1 MGKRAVEF
9 FQKINFLKDGIK
21 IAEDEPSRTAALF
34 LDALAGRGSDAHL
47 PDPFKNAVAV
57 IHKEFDTAVA
67 SSGNPRKKAFE
78 NLEKLLDAGTYQGDK
93 SKNKFVET
101 LWAAFFPEALY
112 LSADPDTQ
120 IHLLRKKRIVSIDQA
135 ASNPVINPEREILFT
150 SNVLLS
156 PPAETYLDR
165 VKTSAAAPGEGR
177 NSELDRVIADAA
189 LAGREKQLYWYDH
202 PIPVGTPLENDEAVY
217 GLSGLAQALSYEK
230 ERGSTGEGARLKV
243 LLSVSVTHKGLHHVA
258 LPWLRAQIGR
268 SDSETLKSLDVYA
281 FTETDTDKVVE
292 LLSPW
297 LNNPEEAESLKRT
310 FGVDGEYGRH
320 YSFLKALPALW
331 SVLADSDLKATF
343 KIDLDQVFPQK
354 ELVAETGKT
363 AFDHFKTDL
372 WGARGRDSENREV
385 ELGMI
390 AGALVNEKDI
400 SSGLFTPDIPWPEEL
415 PTGENLL
422 FYKLMPMA
430 VSTRAE
436 LMTRYAVS
444 QIPDSPDGVTKAL
457 HRIHVTGG
465 TNGIRFD
472 ALRHY
477 RPFTPSFIGRAED
490 QGYLLSVLPGKS
502 GEPALRYVHASGLVM
517 RHDKEAFAGAAVKAG
532 KAGSYVGDLI
542 RLFVFSRYA
551 DFLPGGMDGVK
562 KEVDPFTGCFVSP
575 LPVTLAL
582 LRLALHL
589 LDSENSL
596 EERHTILELAGERL
610 PVWVNKGEEKAE
622 ELKKI
627 WHAEKKAWD
636 SYYSALDRLEEAL
649 SVGDNGALD
658 TAKLFKIIL
667 ENCRIT

>member
-1 MGKRAVEF
+1 MSKRAVEF
-9 FQKINFLKDGIK
+9 YQKLNFLRERIE
-21 IAEDEPSRTAALF
+21 IAGDEPSLTAASF
-34 LDALAGRGSDAHL
+34 LDALAGRGSDANL
-47 PDPFKNAVAV
+47 SDPFKNAVAV
-57 IHKEFDTAVA
+57 IHKEFDSAVA
-67 SSGNPRKKAFE
+67 SPGDSRKTAFE
-78 NLEKLLDAGTYQGDK
+78 SLEKLLNKGNYQGSESK
-93 SKNKFVET
+93 SQLAET

-112 LSADPDTQ
+112 LSADSDSQ
-120 IHLLRKKRIVSIDQA
+120 IHLLREKRVVRIDKA
-135 ASNPVINPEREILFT
+135 ASQPVIDPAREILFT

-156 PPAETYLDR
+156 PPVAE
-165 VKTSAAAPGEGR
+165 KTNGVSG
-177 NSELDRVIADAA
+177 STELDRVIADAA
-189 LAGREKQLYWYDH
+189 QAGREKQLYWYDH

-217 GLSGLAQALSYEK
+217 GLSGLARALSFEM
-230 ERGSTGEGARLKV
+230 ERGSTEAGARLKV
-243 LLSVSVTHKGLHHVA
+243 LLSVSVTHKGLHQVA

-268 SDSETLKSLDVYA
+268 TDAETLENLDVYA
-281 FTETDTDKVVE
+281 FTENDTEKVVE

-297 LNNPEEAESLKRT
+297 LNNSEDAESLKRT

-331 SVLADSDLKATF
+331 SVLTDPDLKATF

-400 SSGLFTPDIPWPEEL
+400 ASGLFTPDIPWPEEL
-415 PTGENLL
+415 PYGENLL

-436 LMTRYAVS
+436 LMTRYSAPQV
-444 QIPDSPDGVTKAL
+444 PDSLDGVTKAL

-472 ALRHY
+472 ALRHH

-490 QGYLLSVLPGKS
+490 QGYLLSVLAGKP
-502 GEPALRYVHASGLVM
+502 GEPVLRYAHASGLVM
-517 RHDKEAFAGAAVKAG
+517 RHDKEAFAGDAVKAG

-542 RLFVFSRYA
+542 RLFVFSCYA
-551 DFLPGGMDGVK
+551 DFLPGGRDGVK
-562 KEVDPFTGCFVSP
+562 KEVDPFTGCFISP

-589 LDSENSL
+589 LDSGNSR
-596 EERHTILELAGERL
+596 EERQAILELAGERL
-610 PVWVNKGEEKAE
+610 PVWIHKGEEKAA
-622 ELKKI
+622 ELKNL
-627 WHAEKKAWD
+627 WHSERKAWD
-636 SYYSALDRLEEAL
+636 SYYNALDRLENAL
-649 SVGDNGALD
+649 SAKDAGALN
-658 TAKLFKIIL
+658 TAERFNDIL